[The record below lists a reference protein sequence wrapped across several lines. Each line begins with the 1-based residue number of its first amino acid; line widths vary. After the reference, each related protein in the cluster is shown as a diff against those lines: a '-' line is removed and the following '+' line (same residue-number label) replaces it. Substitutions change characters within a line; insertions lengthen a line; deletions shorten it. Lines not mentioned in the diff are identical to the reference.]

1 MEQLMWEIVTA
12 EIMMHWFVDLTWK
25 IPFEIAASEH
35 LGKTC
40 YNSSVLYGAGN
51 HSMAFILRIGYSYSK
66 FSDVTGN
73 GTVTKFWLS
82 LLRETSIST
91 HPS

>member
-1 MEQLMWEIVTA
+1 MEQLMWEIVPA

-25 IPFEIAASEH
+25 IPFEIEASEH

-40 YNSSVLYGAGN
+40 YSSSVSYGAGN
-51 HSMAFILRIGYSYSK
+51 YSIAFILRIVYSYSK

-82 LLRETSIST
+82 LLRESSIST